1 MKTKGFLKILIA
13 AAILGTFYT
22 GCKKSDTT
30 PATTSTDDSQTQQQ
44 SASDQLQAENES
56 NQSIDDANTA
66 LNGTSTTRSSSLI
79 TNATIDS
86 SMKAMGMITI
96 TYSGTSADGTRSR
109 SGTISIQIDTTKK
122 WHTAGATVTI
132 TFNNYKVTRLSN
144 NKSITFNGTHTITNV
159 NGGTLATI
167 ATNTPVV
174 HKIRGNDTI
183 TFDDGTQRTWSVA
196 RTRTFNLVG
205 ATITVTLSGDT
216 TVGGHT
222 NVAMWGK
229 NRANE
234 DFYVSTTTPLTANV
248 VDNSSSPCL
257 FKPIGVRVFYGA
269 LRTLTVTYGVNQSGV
284 AVTSGCPY
292 GYKLNWINAAGTAK
306 QVIIAY

>member
-1 MKTKGFLKILIA
+1 MKTKELLKFVIVATI
-13 AAILGTFYT
+13 IGGFYT
-22 GCKKSDTT
+22 SCKKSDSTT
-30 PATTSTDDSQTQQQ
+30 PTPTTTADDSQTQQQ
-44 SASDQLQAENES
+44 SASDQLNAENES
-56 NQSIDDANTA
+56 NQSLDDANIA
-66 LNGTSTTRSSSLI
+66 LNGTSTLRSPSLI

-109 SGTISIQIDTTKK
+109 SGSISIQIDTAKK
-122 WHTAGATVTI
+122 WHTAGSTVTI
-132 TFNNYKVTRLSN
+132 TFINYKVTKLST
-144 NKSITFNGTHTITNV
+144 NKSITFNGNHTITNV
-159 NGGTLATI
+159 NGGTVATI
-167 ATNTPVV
+167 TTNTPVV

-196 RTRTFNLVG
+196 RKRTFNLVG
-205 ATITVTLSGDT
+205 SIIAETLSGDT
-216 TVGGHT
+216 TVSGHT

-234 DFYVSTTTPLTANV
+234 DFYVSTTTPLTFDV
-248 VDNSSSPCL
+248 YNSSCM

-269 LRTLTVTYGVNQSGV
+269 LRTLTVTYGVDQSGAV
-284 AVTSGCPY
+284 VTSGCPY

-306 QVIIAY
+306 EVILSY